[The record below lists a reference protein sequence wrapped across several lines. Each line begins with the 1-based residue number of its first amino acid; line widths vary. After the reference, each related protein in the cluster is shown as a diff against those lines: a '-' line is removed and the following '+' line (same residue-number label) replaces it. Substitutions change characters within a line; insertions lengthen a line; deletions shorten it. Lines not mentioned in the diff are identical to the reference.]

1 VEPSWPY
8 AAPVSLCSHSRD
20 GKAIMTSGPETSTY
34 SALNGPRADEGF
46 AANVRGQAQ
55 DYVARRKQDAV
66 RVVADVA
73 GAIRG
78 AGAGFEDAPN
88 VKAFFDSAAEGVE
101 ELSVDIGRR
110 TVSELYDELDA
121 AARRRPGMTL
131 AVAAAAGFALY
142 RLLAASGVRP
152 IPRSRAMVP
161 VDVLP
166 VPDIDSP
173 A

>member
-1 VEPSWPY
+1 
-8 AAPVSLCSHSRD
+8 
-20 GKAIMTSGPETSTY
+20 MTSGPRTS
-34 SALNGPRADEGF
+34 SNPAPDEPRIDDGF
-46 AANVRGQAQ
+46 TANVRGQAQ

-66 RVVADVA
+66 RVVSDVA

-88 VKAFFDSAAEGVE
+88 LKAFFDSAAEGVK
-101 ELSVDIGRR
+101 ELSADIGRR
-110 TVSELYDELDA
+110 TVGELYDELDA
-121 AARRRPGMTL
+121 AVRRRPGVTL

-152 IPRSRAMVP
+152 IPRSRAVVP

-166 VPDIDSP
+166 VPDLNSP

>member
-1 VEPSWPY
+1 
-8 AAPVSLCSHSRD
+8 
-20 GKAIMTSGPETSTY
+20 MTSGPQTSTN
-34 SALNGPRADEGF
+34 SAPHGPQVDEGF
-46 AANVRGQAQ
+46 AANVRGVTQ

-66 RVVADVA
+66 RVVSDVA

-101 ELSVDIGRR
+101 ELSADIGRR

-121 AARRRPGMTL
+121 AARRQPAVTL
-131 AVAAAAGFALY
+131 AVAAVAGFALY
-142 RLLAASGVRP
+142 RLLSVSGVRP
-152 IPRSRAMVP
+152 ISRSRAIVP
-161 VDVLP
+161 VDELP
-166 VPDIDSP
+166 VPDLDGP

>member
-1 VEPSWPY
+1 
-8 AAPVSLCSHSRD
+8 
-20 GKAIMTSGPETSTY
+20 MTSGPRTTTNQ
-34 SALNGPRADEGF
+34 AQDEPLIEGGF
-46 AANVRGQAQ
+46 AANVRGQAL

-66 RVVADVA
+66 RVVSDVA

-101 ELSVDIGRR
+101 ELSTDIGRR

-121 AARRRPGMTL
+121 AARRRPAVTL
-131 AVAAAAGFALY
+131 AVAAVAGFALY
-142 RLLAASGVRP
+142 RLLSASGVRP
-152 IPRSRAMVP
+152 IPRSRAVVP

-166 VPDIDSP
+166 VPDLDGP

>member
-1 VEPSWPY
+1 
-8 AAPVSLCSHSRD
+8 
-20 GKAIMTSGPETSTY
+20 MTSGPRTTT
-34 SALNGPRADEGF
+34 NQPQDEPLIEDGF
-46 AANVRGQAQ
+46 AANVRGQAL

-66 RVVADVA
+66 RVVSDVA

-101 ELSVDIGRR
+101 ELSADIGRR
-110 TVSELYDELDA
+110 TISELYDELDA
-121 AARRRPGMTL
+121 AARRRPAATL
-131 AVAAAAGFALY
+131 AVAAVAGFALY
-142 RLLAASGVRP
+142 RLLSASGVRP
-152 IPRSRAMVP
+152 IPRSRAVVP

-166 VPDIDSP
+166 VPDLDGP